1 MNKSG
6 GDVSFMLLFNEA
18 ISAQGWAE
26 IPLQGRKFTWSNKQQ
41 SPLLERLDWFFS
53 SCSWT
58 LNYPNTL
65 VSTLSM
71 EPSDHVSCIFSISTT
86 IPKANLFRFDNYWM
100 EHEHFLE
107 VVAHGWSVPTNQ
119 VDPAKILTS
128 KFKNVR
134 RVLKAWQAQL
144 SGLKANITNVK
155 TVLVFLCILEEY
167 SDLSV
172 SEWNFRLILQEKYVS
187 FLKQQQIYWK

>member
-1 MNKSG
+1 VGDFNLIRGPENMNKSG

-65 VSTLSM
+65 VYS
-71 EPSDHVSCIFSISTT
+71 F
-86 IPKANLFRFDNYWM
+86 
-100 EHEHFLE
+100 
-107 VVAHGWSVPTNQ
+107 HG
-119 VDPAKILTS
+119 A
-128 KFKNVR
+128 F
-134 RVLKAWQAQL
+134 
-144 SGLKANITNVK
+144 
-155 TVLVFLCILEEY
+155 
-167 SDLSV
+167 
-172 SEWNFRLILQEKYVS
+172 
-187 FLKQQQIYWK
+187 